1 MISVSI
7 KQSKAVM
14 ILLASAWA
22 AGAAHA
28 QAPAYPS
35 KPIRM
40 VIALA
45 PGGGV
50 DTTGRLIANNLS
62 QLWGQPVVPENR
74 PGAGGS
80 IATDIVAHSA
90 PDGYTLLTNSSG
102 IVITPSLMKLGY
114 DARKDIQPV
123 TQVFISPGVMV
134 VHPSLPVKSV
144 KELIAFARSKPNEL
158 LYSSSGQGSA
168 QHLAMAWFCQLENL
182 KMTHVPYKGTSPS
195 VTDVIAGRIAVTV
208 ASVISTRPF
217 FTTGRLRALATLGL
231 KRTPALPDYPTISEA
246 TGLKHFGVDQWYGLF
261 APGGTSKE
269 IVHKLQ
275 EAVAKF
281 MLEPET
287 RKRLLGQGLDA
298 VATTP
303 EEVTAL
309 YNSEMDRWAKVIKD
323 IGLQPN

>member
-1 MISVSI
+1 MHT
-7 KQSKAVM
+7 
-14 ILLASAWA
+14 LAARGVGAALVLAAGAFA

-28 QAPAYPS
+28 QAYPS

-50 DTTGRLIANNLS
+50 DTTGRLIANHLS
-62 QLWGQPVVPENR
+62 QAWGQPVVPENR

-80 IATDIVAHSA
+80 IATDIVAHAA

-114 DARKDIQPV
+114 DPRKDIQPV

-144 KELIAFARSKPNEL
+144 KDLIAFARARPNEL

-182 KMTHVPYKGTSPS
+182 KMTHVAYKGTSPS
-195 VTDVIAGRIAVTV
+195 VTDVVAGRISVTV

-217 FTTGRLRALATLGL
+217 FTSGRLRALATLGL
-231 KRTPALPDYPTISEA
+231 KRTPALPEYPTIAEA
-246 TGLKHFGVDQWYGLF
+246 TGLKDFGVDQWYGLF
-261 APGGTSKE
+261 APGGTPKE

-275 EAVAKF
+275 ESVAKAV
-281 MLEPET
+281 LEPEA

-309 YNSEMDRWAKVIKD
+309 YNKEMDRWAKVIKA

>member
-1 MISVSI
+1 MHRLAKSSVG
-7 KQSKAVM
+7 AAL
-14 ILLASAWA
+14 ILSAGTWVS
-22 AGAAHA
+22 GPAHA
-28 QAPAYPS
+28 QAYPS

-50 DTTGRLIANNLS
+50 DTTGRLVAQTIS
-62 QLWGQPVVPENR
+62 QQFGQPVVPENR

-80 IATDIVAHSA
+80 IATDIVAHAA
-90 PDGYTLLTNSSG
+90 PDGYTLLANSSG

-114 DARKDIQPV
+114 DPRKDIQPV

-134 VHPSLPVKSV
+134 VHPSVPAKNV
-144 KELIAFARSKPNEL
+144 KELIAFARARPNQL

-182 KMTHVPYKGTSPS
+182 KMEHVAYKGTSPS
-195 VTDVIAGRIAVTV
+195 VTDVVAGRISVTV

-217 FTTGRLRALATLGL
+217 FTSGRLRALATLGL
-231 KRTPALPDYPTISEA
+231 KRTPALPEYPTISEA
-246 TGLKHFGVDQWYGLF
+246 TGLKDFGVDQWYGIF

-275 EAVAKF
+275 EAIAKTV
-281 MLEPET
+281 LESET

-298 VATTP
+298 VATSP

-309 YNSEMDRWAKVIKD
+309 YNKEMDRWAKVIKS